1 MFKSLKQSWHRL
13 KTGEPGRRFQQ
24 EYAAHQASRRTKWSR
39 PLLLIL
45 GVVIVAVGLVALPAP
60 GPGTLVLALGA
71 ALLAR
76 ESKAVAKASD
86 WLEVQL
92 RRVARWA
99 KEVWKGAPLW
109 GKVAISLA
117 GVALTALAGFGAFEV
132 FVRR

>member
-24 EYAAHQASRRTKWSR
+24 EYAAHQASRRTTWSR
-39 PLLLIL
+39 PLMIIL
-45 GVVIVAVGLVALPAP
+45 GVIIVAVGLVALPAP

-76 ESKAVAKASD
+76 ESKAVAKTSD
-86 WLEVQL
+86 WLEL
-92 RRVARWA
+92 RLRHVGRWA
-99 KEVWKGAPLW
+99 GRSWNAAPWW

-117 GVALTALAGFGAFEV
+117 GVALTALAGFGAFEA